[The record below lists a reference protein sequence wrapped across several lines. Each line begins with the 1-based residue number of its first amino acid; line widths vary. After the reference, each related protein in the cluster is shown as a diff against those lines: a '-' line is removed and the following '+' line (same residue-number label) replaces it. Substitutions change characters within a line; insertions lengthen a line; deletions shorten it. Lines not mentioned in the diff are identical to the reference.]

1 MRLGSTTLVHNGAMG
16 TSQEVIR
23 QSVTMPAKLAR
34 KVRRMAKGRRTS
46 ASRML
51 VELVE
56 EGIELRKQK
65 EEEFLNLAGRFR
77 AATNPKEV
85 ERLGNEMG
93 RMVFGE

>member
-1 MRLGSTTLVHNGAMG
+1 MG
-16 TSQEVIR
+16 TSQKVIR
-23 QSVTMPAKLAR
+23 QSVTMPANLAN

-56 EGIELRKQK
+56 EGIELRKRK
-65 EEEFLNLAGRFR
+65 EAEFLNLAGRFR
-77 AATNPKEV
+77 AATDPKDV

-93 RMVFGE
+93 HMIFGE

>member
-1 MRLGSTTLVHNGAMG
+1 ME
-16 TSQEVIR
+16 TSHKVIR
-23 QSVTMPAKLAR
+23 QSVTMPANLAS
-34 KVRRMAKGRRTS
+34 KVRRMAKSRRTS

-65 EEEFLNLAGRFR
+65 EEEFFNLAGRFR
-77 AATNPKEV
+77 AATDPKDV